1 MLGEFEDAREEDAPR
16 DAVGGEREQH
26 AQNARERALR
36 RGGLDTFM
44 MFHADAY
51 TTPWHWC
58 LYTFAVEYGR
68 ADWAYPVLIYNFYRN
83 TYLLLFFL
91 PGFLVDKVNTDLGT
105 AAAAFGTPPF
115 LVDRVH
121 GKMSAAE
128 RRAVLSQI
136 DDWAGPTLIT
146 NAQVLTTGVDVP
158 AVDMVVFADPK
169 QSHIDIPVSYT
180 HLRAHET

>member
-105 AAAAFGTPPF
+105 AAAAQITTPARTRFAPAP
-115 LVDRVH
+115 
-121 GKMSAAE
+121 GAAANSGIAC
-128 RRAVLSQI
+128 RS
-136 DDWAGPTLIT
+136 
-146 NAQVLTTGVDVP
+146 
-158 AVDMVVFADPK
+158 
-169 QSHIDIPVSYT
+169 PVSARGDGG
-180 HLRAHET
+180 RAARSRSAR